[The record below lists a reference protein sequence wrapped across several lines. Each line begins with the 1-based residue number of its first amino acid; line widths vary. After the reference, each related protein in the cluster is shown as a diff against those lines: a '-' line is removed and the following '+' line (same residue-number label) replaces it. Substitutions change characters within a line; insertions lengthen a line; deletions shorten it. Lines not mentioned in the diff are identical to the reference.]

1 MFNHSCAPNA
11 VVSFVGGRLRVRAI
25 QAVAEGDEVC
35 IAYTE
40 LYATADARRVSQ
52 PTHPLEP
59 DILSTSAPQTPNILS
74 ISTPHEASLL
84 LTPPST

>member
-52 PTHPLEP
+52 
-59 DILSTSAPQTPNILS
+59 S
-74 ISTPHEASLL
+74 
-84 LTPPST
+84 